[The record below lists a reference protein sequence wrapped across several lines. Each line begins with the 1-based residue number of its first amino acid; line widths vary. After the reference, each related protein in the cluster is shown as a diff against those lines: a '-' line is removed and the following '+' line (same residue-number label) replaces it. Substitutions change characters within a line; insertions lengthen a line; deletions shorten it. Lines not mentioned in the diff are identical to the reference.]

1 MKNRLLT
8 VCLLLLFCAAQGW
21 AAQQIELKTTSLPP
35 GFTHGDFRGLVE
47 DNIDKS
53 NANTTELYR
62 LAHDSYSTLQEYD
75 DGDVVTSG
83 HVVYISI
90 QDNNL
95 GHPVT
100 DALWWTQ
107 QSGGGGGIDH
117 AASDAH
123 YYASHNG
130 AWARIPYADILG
142 TPDLTTKQDADADLT
157 TAAGADAAGNSTYFG
172 KDSGGAVGF
181 FSLPSGGG
189 GIDHAASD
197 AHYYAS
203 HNGAW
208 ARMPYADIV
217 GTPDLTTKQ
226 DADADLT
233 TAAGADAAGN
243 STYFGKDSGGTVG
256 FFALPSGGGT
266 DDQVAAEVPFTPNG
280 SISSTDV
287 QAAIQEV
294 RDEAGGGGSPAS
306 ETVAGIAE
314 IATNAEVDTGT
325 DNGRIVSPAGLAHAF
340 QNKAFSLAGAY
351 SNLLWN
357 TGDNLINDTSGDNH
371 HLWSASQINIALNG
385 RQAADADLTTAA
397 GADAAS
403 NNTYF
408 GKNASGTV
416 GFFAVSGGGGSGN
429 VTLSE
434 GSGAPTAGA
443 LPEGSLYHDTDDH
456 TLFLQTATG
465 LLHSGAWTWTANQA
479 VTRTL
484 SITDPGNGDVIT
496 CSDADLSAA
505 INCGDGNTDC
515 SATTND
521 NAVISGLTGTAAA
534 GRHWTAW
541 TGDLTG
547 TAYDNGTVTMDANK
561 TGTATFAQDSAGNE
575 VFAWTGDTSNDADT
589 PAGSTATVHGSFTRT
604 ATAAHTGANGGDTV
618 NSTAENGLSFGLPSG
633 YDPNRGTW
641 TVWVNPNDVATDF
654 RYIDVLGVGD
664 NTAASLYLYMEGG
677 DVTATIN
684 GDATQHSAY
693 ITTGTVGTWMKI
705 TVRWLMNDAD
715 GYLTLDVDGTSMTA
729 DIVSDTFAN
738 TPTNLCVGSC
748 GNDTSW
754 DVYIDDE
761 YLYQSDT
768 EVLP

>member
-1 MKNRLLT
+1 MKKILIPLVILLMSWPA
-8 VCLLLLFCAAQGW
+8 CAAQ
-21 AAQQIELKTTSLPP
+21 Q
-35 GFTHGDFRGLVE
+35 H
-47 DNIDKS
+47 
-53 NANTTELYR
+53 ANMNTMKPRQVQTINEQNDTELYNR
-62 LAHDSYSTLQEYD
+62 PA
-75 DGDVVTSG
+75 GDMQSA
-83 HVVYISI
+83 
-90 QDNNL
+90 NNL
-95 GHPVT
+95 SDVADITAARTNIG
-100 DALWWTQ
+100 
-107 QSGGGGGIDH
+107 
-117 AASDAH
+117 AASNIEMA
-123 YYASHNG
+123 N
-130 AWARIPYADILG
+130 
-142 TPDLTTKQDADADLT
+142 KQDADADLT
-157 TAAGADAAGNSTYFG
+157 TAAGANNAGASTYFGKDASGTVGFFALPAGGGGGIDHATSDSHYYSSHGGAWARIPYSDILGVPDLSTKQDADADLDIASGADTAGNSTYFG
-172 KDSGGAVGF
+172 KNGSGV
-181 FSLPSGGG
+181 
-189 GIDHAASD
+189 
-197 AHYYAS
+197 
-203 HNGAW
+203 
-208 ARMPYADIV
+208 
-217 GTPDLTTKQ
+217 
-226 DADADLT
+226 
-233 TAAGADAAGN
+233 
-243 STYFGKDSGGTVG
+243 VG
-256 FFALPSGGGT
+256 FFALPAGGGT

-280 SISSTDV
+280 SIASTNV
-287 QAAIQEV
+287 QDAIQEV

-429 VTLSE
+429 VNLSE
-434 GSGAPTAGA
+434 GSGAPAAGA

-465 LLHSGAWTWTANQA
+465 LLHSGAWTWTANPA

-505 INCGDGNTDC
+505 INCGNGNTDC
-515 SATTND
+515 SATTSN
-521 NAVISGLTGTAAA
+521 NAVVSGITGTAAS

-541 TGDLTG
+541 TGDITG

-561 TGTATFAQDSAGNE
+561 AGTATFAADSAGNE

-618 NSTAENGLSFGLPSG
+618 NSTAVNGLSFGLPSG
-633 YDPNRGTW
+633 YDYNRGTW
-641 TVWVNPNDVATDF
+641 TAWVNPNDVGTDY
-654 RYIDVLGVGD
+654 RYIDVLGAGTS
-664 NTAASLYLYMEGG
+664 TATPLTIYMEGG
-677 DVTATIN
+677 DVTLRASTS
-684 GDATQHSAY
+684 GGTQTAY
-693 ITTGTVGTWMKI
+693 VAAGVSGTWMKI
-705 TVRWLMNDAD
+705 TARWLMNDAS
-715 GYLTLDVDGTSMTA
+715 GYITLDVDGTTYTKQIASE
-729 DIVSDTFAN
+729 TFAN
-738 TPTNLCVGSC
+738 APTEVCVASG
-748 GNDTSW
+748 GYDNSW
-754 DVYIDDE
+754 DVYIDDV